1 MTLHWWMHW
10 FWVTMLL
17 TIIASTGKNL
27 AAPQSEELHVED
39 FEVERQSV
47 ERQGRAMYFTKTPQV
62 STTRTN
68 PEINETVKVA
78 TKELIKDV
86 NASVANV
93 TVVNTTETQQIQWT
107 PVNITDGNVSI
118 IALPENTTNINV
130 TIEFTNV
137 TDSQNTTFPSR
148 KRNLTRPDFI
158 KEDLSLE
165 GVAESR
171 IVTEKPLSLETTFLQ
186 TRIPPNVE
194 SSRRI
199 IDSGSGG
206 MDTGAIAGISFAALV
221 LAALAGSTAF
231 VLYRRRYLNKPQTL
245 NDKCSNPDS
254 SGYLD
259 DSTIRDNSEEMYS
272 LDNDSFLNSL
282 EAMTIQNYWTDTV
295 KHTKL

>member
-10 FWVTMLL
+10 FWVTTLL
-17 TIIASTGKNL
+17 LIIACTVMNE
-27 AAPQSEELHVED
+27 AAPQTELHHVTD
-39 FEVERQSV
+39 YQHERQK
-47 ERQGRAMYFTKTPQV
+47 ERQPRAMYFTKNAELA
-62 STTRTN
+62 TTKSN
-68 PEINETVKVA
+68 NNETD
-78 TKELIKDV
+78 TKAEVNGTSTNTTEIKWTPV
-86 NASVANV
+86 NTDNITIIPLPENTTANV
-93 TVVNTTETQQIQWT
+93 TDYGNTTETQ
-107 PVNITDGNVSI
+107 
-118 IALPENTTNINV
+118 
-130 TIEFTNV
+130 
-137 TDSQNTTFPSR
+137 NTTFTT
-148 KRNLTRPDFI
+148 KKTNFTIADFV
-158 KEDLSLE
+158 KEDFTLE
-165 GVAESR
+165 GSAESR
-171 IVTEKPLSLETTFLQ
+171 IVTEKPLSLETIFLQ

-199 IDSGSGG
+199 IDSGGGG

>member
-10 FWVTMLL
+10 FWVTMLV
-17 TIIASTGKNL
+17 IIITSTGTNL
-27 AAPQSEELHVED
+27 AAPQSEEVQHSAPD
-39 FEVERQSV
+39 FEVDKHLADRQA
-47 ERQGRAMYFTKTPQV
+47 RAMYFTKTPV
-62 STTRTN
+62 VTAR
-68 PEINETVKVA
+68 PLFGNETNIQPPK
-78 TKELIKDV
+78 TV
-86 NASVANV
+86 NITQN
-93 TVVNTTETQQIQWT
+93 NTTLTNSTKIQQIQWT
-107 PVNITDGNVSI
+107 PVNTTDNVSI
-118 IALPENTTNINV
+118 IALPDSNITEYV
-130 TIEFTNV
+130 NV
-137 TDSQNTTFPSR
+137 TDNHNSTFPSKR
-148 KRNLTRPDFI
+148 RNLTRPEFI

-165 GVAESR
+165 GISESR

-199 IDSGSGG
+199 IDDGS
-206 MDTGAIAGISFAALV
+206 MDTGVIAGISFAALV
-221 LAALAGSTAF
+221 LAALVGSTAF